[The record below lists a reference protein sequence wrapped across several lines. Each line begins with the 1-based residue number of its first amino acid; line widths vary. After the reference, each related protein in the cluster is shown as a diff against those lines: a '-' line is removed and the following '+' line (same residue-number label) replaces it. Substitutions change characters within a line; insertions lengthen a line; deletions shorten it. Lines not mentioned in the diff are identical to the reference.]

1 MAPGILHYS
10 LQASGNSLILYA
22 MNLSNIF
29 RSKALVVA
37 LLGVVLASSGCAVH
51 MAATQPSSKPTSLF
65 RVGTPKE
72 KLIAYFGA
80 PTSML
85 VRDGVTYDVYTFT
98 NGSNGATKVF
108 KCLLYGICDLATL
121 GITEIIFTPTESAL
135 RSRDKAYEVSYDS
148 EGRVNKVVCLRW

>member
-1 MAPGILHYS
+1 MKLSALYRVLPLMILVLGS
-10 LQASGNSLILYA
+10 T
-22 MNLSNIF
+22 
-29 RSKALVVA
+29 LVT
-37 LLGVVLASSGCAVH
+37 SGCAVH

-80 PTSML
+80 PTSTL

-98 NGSNGATKVF
+98 NGSNGSTKVL

-135 RSRDKAYEVSYDS
+135 RSRDKAYEVSYDA
-148 EGRVNKVVCLRW
+148 EGRVDKVVCLRW

>member
-1 MAPGILHYS
+1 MPPMKFSAFFHIRPLM
-10 LQASGNSLILYA
+10 L
-22 MNLSNIF
+22 
-29 RSKALVVA
+29 LVM
-37 LLGVVLASSGCAVH
+37 GVVLATSGCAVH

-80 PTSML
+80 PTSTI
-85 VRDGVTYDVYTFT
+85 VRNGVTYDVYTFT
-98 NGSNGATKVF
+98 NGSNGSTKFF

-135 RSRDKAYEVSYDS
+135 RSRDKAYEVSYDAD
-148 EGRVNKVVCLRW
+148 GRVATVVCLRW